1 MRGFVLTPDKIVDL
15 MVGKLFADKPPT
27 NRSTLLDPG
36 CGPGAFIGGVLRWC
50 KQNSLD
56 LPQIVGYENAPGRY
70 SEARTNYGFLPS
82 VTLYREDFLSCR
94 SNAFDYVI
102 GNPPYV
108 PITGFSEQEKAAFRR
123 HFVAAQ
129 GRFDLYL
136 LFFEQALRLL
146 APEGRLVFI
155 TPEKFLYV
163 RTAEP
168 LRRLLAN
175 YQVKEIDFVSEETF
189 GKLVTYPT
197 ITTIDK
203 VSTEQEKKK
212 TVVFLRSGARRT
224 ISFPKD
230 GSSLQPQLHNNRQKV
245 HQTGITLADICDR
258 VSCGVATGLD
268 SLFVRKT
275 ESLDHRLRPFGLPA
289 ISGRDLRTN
298 GGDRVKSNRLMLTPY
313 DQNGQLLP
321 LSGLGELGTYLSRPE
336 HRRLLQARTCAKRKP
351 WHAFHDSFP
360 ILDMLRPKLLCKDIT
375 AEPHFWADPEGTLIP
390 CHSVY
395 YLVPHDPGSLNQLR
409 DYLNGPEAG
418 AWLRAHCQRAAN
430 NFLRLQSA
438 VLKRLPIPSS
448 LSGKVWIEPSQY
460 DHSVR

>member
-1 MRGFVLTPDKIVDL
+1 MRGFVPTPDQIVDL

-50 KQNSLD
+50 RQNHLD
-56 LPQIVGYENAPGRY
+56 TPHIVGYENAANRY
-70 SEARTNYGFLPS
+70 EEAQANYGRLPS
-82 VTLYREDFLSCR
+82 VTIRKEDFLGCHSDP
-94 SNAFDYVI
+94 FDYVI

-108 PITGFSEQEKAAFRR
+108 PITGMSPSERAAFRQR
-123 HFVAAQ
+123 FISAQ

-146 APEGRLVFI
+146 APSGRLVFI

-163 RTAEP
+163 RAAQS

-175 YQVKEIDFVSEETF
+175 YHVKEIELVSEQAF
-189 GKLVTYPT
+189 GRLVTYPT

-203 VSTEQEKKK
+203 ISRRGAKTFVS
-212 TVVFLRSGARRT
+212 LRSGVSRT
-224 ISFPKD
+224 IRFPKD
-230 GSSLQPQLHNNRQKV
+230 GASMQPHLYNNPGKTLK
-245 HQTGITLADICDR
+245 TGITLADICIR

-268 SLFVRKT
+268 SLFLKKT
-275 ESLDHRLRPFGLPA
+275 AALDSRLQPFALPA
-289 ISGRDLRTN
+289 ISGRDLHTN
-298 GGDRVKSNRLMLTPY
+298 GGGSPKTDKSMLTPY
-313 DQNGQLLP
+313 DLNGRLLP
-321 LSGLGELGTYLSRPE
+321 LPRLGELGKYLSRPE
-336 HRRLLQARTCAKRKP
+336 NRRLLEARTCAQRKP

-360 ILDMLRPKLLCKDIT
+360 LPDMQRPKLLCKDIT
-375 AEPHFWADPEGTLIP
+375 AEPYFWADPAGKLIP

-395 YLVPHDPGSLNQLR
+395 YIVPRDPNLLDPLR
-409 DYLNGPEAG
+409 EYLNGPEAG

-438 VLKRLPIPSS
+438 ILKLLPIPYSFVSAGIDERS
-448 LSGKVWIEPSQY
+448 LI
-460 DHSVR
+460 